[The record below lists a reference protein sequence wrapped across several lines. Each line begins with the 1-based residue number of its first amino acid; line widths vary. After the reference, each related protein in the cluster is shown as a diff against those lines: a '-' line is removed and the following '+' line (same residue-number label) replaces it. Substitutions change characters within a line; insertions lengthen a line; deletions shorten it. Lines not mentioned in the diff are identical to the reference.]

1 MAISL
6 IQKVKLDASGNLGI
20 GVLHPQQKLH
30 VAGNARIQGDLIID
44 GITRMI
50 DTSLNTTNRLEV
62 TNDGTGPALI
72 INQLGI
78 HPIAE
83 FKYEGNTVMIIQD
96 GGFVG
101 INTINPVSQL
111 DVSGT
116 ITTTNINTTNINTQN
131 WFIQNDDYVIRN
143 QLQIHPIH
151 KSFYITSAEQTI
163 FDVSMNGRYTTNPA
177 NTCFYIEGTKLGY
190 YDSSM
195 NDYDVSTSYIGNT
208 TTIFTI
214 TLKNPVYYGTAIE
227 ITIYPQFLTD
237 DIIRQPG
244 YVYQAF
250 YQHWD
255 VSGNNTTTQT
265 NVGIGTN
272 YATYALDV
280 SGNIAASGNISAGNF
295 VSCAN
300 INFTDNLYKNG
311 QLYISSQWEDASNN
325 QDLYFDRGNVG
336 IGSSTPFKTL
346 DVSGGINFTDNLY
359 KNGQLYISS
368 QWDDASNNID
378 LYFNRGN
385 VGIGSL
391 NPIKE
396 LDVSGNI
403 NFSGNL
409 FKSGN
414 LYISSQW
421 TDTSNN
427 QDLYFDRGNVGIN
440 TSNPQATLDI
450 SGNLNVNNIYVR
462 NSWFIENDTQILR
475 NQLQLQPISKTFRVT
490 STQSVFDISMNGIFT
505 ISPKNVNVYVGGIK
519 MIYRDAS
526 NKDYD
531 VTATII
537 NNTTL
542 FTISLSTPVYN
553 GEDIDFVL
561 YPEFINELGNKQP
574 GYFLQNIL
582 TPWDICGN
590 VISYTDGN
598 VGIGTTIPTQA
609 LDVSGGIAASGNIS
623 AGNFISCANINF
635 TDNLY
640 KNGQLYISSQWE
652 DASNNQDLYFNRGN
666 VGIGSLTPIK
676 ELDVSGNINFSG
688 NLYKSGNLYI
698 SSQWEDASNNI
709 DLYFNRGN
717 VGIGTL
723 NPQATLD
730 ISGNIIAK
738 NITATEDWFIQNDS
752 LSIRNQLQIHPIHKS
767 FRVTLPSQ
775 TVFDIS
781 MNGHYTTTNENTHVY
796 YEGSKVL
803 ANDYTVIITMLNI
816 SDTLFTLTLNTPL
829 YSGEDLDV
837 TIYPLFLTENAN
849 RQPGYVYQVINSPW
863 DVSYNTIYYNTGNVG
878 IGTNNPQDKLDV
890 MGNIIPSSSN
900 TFDLGT
906 STKRWKDLYLSG
918 SSINLD
924 GVTIRKSTDI
934 SDSIVVNNIQVIDSW
949 FIQNDTP
956 TLRNQLQVMPIH
968 KSFKL
973 TTTTSSFDIS
983 MNGRYTVTPLD
994 VHVYYE
1000 GTKLTYIN
1008 STVKDYD
1015 VSVTLIDISSTL
1027 FTITLITPVYNGNVV
1042 DISIY
1047 PQLLTNEGSKQPGYI
1062 YQEYKDFL
1070 WNISNNNISYGL
1082 GNIGI
1087 GTTTES
1093 LTFTN
1098 GALTVTGGVGI
1109 GGNLNIGGNMSIVGN
1124 LTING
1129 TTTTVNSNTVLVNDP
1144 IITLGSNT
1152 INDVKDRGID
1162 FNWYNGSIIKKGF
1175 IGLSQAN
1182 NKFIFLSDASS
1193 NNDVY
1198 YGTST
1203 TLEAQKYTV
1212 ISDTS
1217 SNPGFSWSNNS
1228 NTGMYQPSSN
1238 TIGFTT
1244 GGIERVRVDA
1254 SGNIGI
1260 GINNPQAK
1268 LDISGNTFI
1277 RGNIS
1282 TTMDISG
1289 TNITAS
1295 GTVTGTRLISSIAS
1309 GTAPLSVTSTTQV
1322 TNLNADLLDGLN
1334 STQFMR
1340 TDISTST
1347 TGNISGANIIASG
1360 NIGIGLLDP
1369 KAPLQIGVG
1378 DGDKIIFAENAGIAG
1393 TKLSHLSGWG
1403 LGFYTGRSSSN
1414 DGGFITFNTSAASGY
1429 TEQMRINSS
1438 GNVGIGITNPQA
1450 KLHVN
1455 GTFYASGCILQVQ
1468 QFLKT
1473 DTMNATTA
1481 AVWTDLADFTVSIT
1495 PRFASSKIIVSYNLN
1510 VGGTGHMM
1518 FRLTRNGTVI
1528 GVGNASGNTF
1538 QCTSYI
1544 CFASGYPGDRFPHP
1558 ISTEYID
1565 TPNTTSL
1572 VTYRVQFIAGG
1583 LAPSYL
1589 LTINKGYIDDNNNY
1603 FGRTISTF
1611 TVKEVAV

>member
-325 QDLYFDRGNVG
+325 IDLYFDRGNVG
-336 IGSSTPFKTL
+336 IGTTIPTQSL

-368 QWDDASNNID
+368 QWEDASNNID

-531 VTATII
+531 VIATII

-598 VGIGTTIPTQA
+598 VGIGTT
-609 LDVSGGIAASGNIS
+609 V
-623 AGNFISCANINF
+623 
-635 TDNLY
+635 
-640 KNGQLYISSQWE
+640 
-652 DASNNQDLYFNRGN
+652 
-666 VGIGSLTPIK
+666 PIK

-688 NLYKSGNLYI
+688 NLFKSGQLYISSQWDDASNNIDLYFNRGNVGIGTTIPTQSLDVSGGINFTDNLYKNGQLYI

-803 ANDYTVIITMLNI
+803 ANDYTVTITMLNI

-837 TIYPLFLTENAN
+837 TIYPLFLTENVN

-906 STKRWKDLYLSG
+906 PTKRWKDLYISG
-918 SSINLD
+918 SSIDLD

-1027 FTITLITPVYNGNVV
+1027 FTITLITPVYDGNVV

-1109 GGNLNIGGNMSIVGN
+1109 GGNLNIGGNMSLVGN

-1152 INDVKDRGID
+1152 INDIKDRGID

-1244 GGIERVRVDA
+1244 DGIEKMRILNNGNVGIGTNNPQARLDISGNIYMTDGTSSAPNLTFRTDNDTGFYRPGDNILGFVTGGSEQMRIDA

-1260 GINNPQAK
+1260 G
-1268 LDISGNTFI
+1268 
-1277 RGNIS
+1277 
-1282 TTMDISG
+1282 
-1289 TNITAS
+1289 TN
-1295 GTVTGTRLISSIAS
+1295 
-1309 GTAPLSVTSTTQV
+1309 
-1322 TNLNADLLDGLN
+1322 
-1334 STQFMR
+1334 
-1340 TDISTST
+1340 
-1347 TGNISGANIIASG
+1347 
-1360 NIGIGLLDP
+1360 
-1369 KAPLQIGVG
+1369 
-1378 DGDKIIFAENAGIAG
+1378 
-1393 TKLSHLSGWG
+1393 
-1403 LGFYTGRSSSN
+1403 
-1414 DGGFITFNTSAASGY
+1414 
-1429 TEQMRINSS
+1429 
-1438 GNVGIGITNPQA
+1438 NPQA

-1455 GTFYASGCILQVQ
+1455 GSTIVSSLNAPSGNYLTISNGAGSGSITMRGNDITTSGGNVGIGTTNPQATLHVNGYIKSTIPAFLATFLVGTGNVGDLNYKTYSSGDKMIFNTVKFNQLSCYNTSNGRFTAPVSGYYNFDLNVYVSGGEMQLTFYKQGAFYNMGLNCPVFAAISSAGTYIASGSILI
-1468 QFLKT
+1468 
-1473 DTMNATTA
+1473 DM
-1481 AVWTDLADFTVSIT
+1481 AVNEYVEVFV
-1495 PRFASSKIIVSYNLN
+1495 RYASSGQIYLGHTYLSGHLVS
-1510 VGGTGHMM
+1510 
-1518 FRLTRNGTVI
+1518 VI
-1528 GVGNASGNTF
+1528 
-1538 QCTSYI
+1538 
-1544 CFASGYPGDRFPHP
+1544 
-1558 ISTEYID
+1558 
-1565 TPNTTSL
+1565 
-1572 VTYRVQFIAGG
+1572 
-1583 LAPSYL
+1583 
-1589 LTINKGYIDDNNNY
+1589 
-1603 FGRTISTF
+1603 
-1611 TVKEVAV
+1611 